1 MGAFRAS
8 AERFKPQALDDE
20 LPAWIAASGLKIAHR
35 YALPNG
41 RRYALLEAAR

>member
-1 MGAFRAS
+1 MPR
-8 AERFKPQALDDE
+8 ALDDE
-20 LPAWIAASGLKIAHR
+20 LPTWIAASGLKIAHR